1 MAKIKLADVRKPM
14 LAIERE
20 VEALST
26 VLRDGET
33 TLSDVSRALAWK
45 SLGAINGQAF
55 LARQHAESMA
65 RLINKAIP

>member
-55 LARQHAESMA
+55 LARQNAESMA

>member
-26 VLRDGET
+26 LLDGET